1 MLVTKSLP
9 LDADHFNF
17 DLTEGFEMA
26 VEKDWNVLDFTD
38 LNDQLPIYDADLR
51 ALNPNKY
58 AVRIFYKACIP
69 MNYIDPEKYPKN
81 PLVKDADN
89 ASFVG
94 KYLDLVDGTVIGSPV
109 NKMSE
114 GSSSEQSAGQYG
126 YHGLLIADDVP
137 YTHEAYGLPDDRQLN
152 HTNVAKW
159 AFATGSSLA
168 TCKISNDDTYLQ
180 PYDWATNGFAYM
192 LMNKGG
198 FENGGVASFMINN
211 GALAYSVDT
220 SANRFNLPTDDHHQ
234 SNIKYLQPLLF
245 KPFGVAFEDHLTTHH
260 GTDVAT
266 AGWFYCVLGV
276 QEIGGEDPSFQIDP
290 SVTHVAFKHENTLIT
305 DFDMEKGVYSGYEST
320 INTKCDIVTVEVADY
335 VELVEATLNGNDI
348 TIGSPVNNIYT
359 LSINMNS
366 GTNTLRLETLDE
378 NNQTLIYVLD
388 VEYNEVAF
396 KPFNYIMLSDTNGVG
411 DESKVTV
418 LGIDG
423 LYTYTAGMV
432 QFTEDQDHNLH
443 AGIEIEFSGND
454 LMGSNYTLTIDDSA
468 YTPSPA
474 IDTTTHKVIWRNVPL
489 STQPSVIKVTFD
501 DYDENTVTVTFQ
513 DAAPTTSYIEHIT
526 NNNTLDLYLPAP
538 FDPDDGEPIHEED
551 LMSNEVTGTIY
562 IKTVN
567 YYKVN
572 RAYYTDAQDTRVNL
586 KIKNLGNN
594 QYSFSY
600 DFSGLSSVNLNVY
613 TIDTDEEKAP
623 VGYRFHITFE
633 ADPT

>member
-1 MLVTKSLP
+1 
-9 LDADHFNF
+9 
-17 DLTEGFEMA
+17 MA
-26 VEKDWNVLDFTD
+26 VEKEWNVLDFTD

-69 MNYIDPEKYPKN
+69 MNYIDPENYPNN

-137 YTHEAYGLPDDRQLN
+137 YTHEAYELPDDRQLN

-168 TCKISNDDTYLQ
+168 TCKISDDDTYLQ
-180 PYDWATNGFAYM
+180 PYNWATNGFAYM
-192 LMNKGG
+192 LMNRGG
-198 FENGGVASFMINN
+198 FENGGVASFMVNN

-260 GTDVAT
+260 GTEVAT

-290 SVTHVAFKHENTLIT
+290 SVTHVTFKHEDTLIT
-305 DFDMEKGVYSGYEST
+305 DFEMEEGVYSGYEST
-320 INTKCDIVTVEVADY
+320 INTECDIVTVEVADY
-335 VELVEATLNGNDI
+335 VELVEARFNDDAL
-348 TIGSPVNNIYT
+348 TIYSPVNNIYT

-366 GTNTLRLETLDE
+366 GTNTLTLKTLDE
-378 NNQTLIYVLD
+378 NGQNINYD
-388 VEYNEVAF
+388 IEVEYNAVAF
-396 KPFNYIMLSDTNGVG
+396 KPFNYITLSDALNSG
-411 DESKVTV
+411 DPDSETIIGS
-418 LGIDG
+418 DG
-423 LYTYTAGMV
+423 LYTYNERMI
-432 QFTEDQDHNLH
+432 QFSEDESNHCH
-443 AGIEIEFSGND
+443 ATIEIEFNGND
-454 LMGSNYTLTIDDSA
+454 VMGSNHTLTIDDSE
-468 YTPSPA
+468 YTHSPA
-474 IDTTTHKVIWRNVPL
+474 IDTTTHRIMWNNVPL

-501 DYDENTVTVTFQ
+501 DYDGNPVTATFSSEEPPAPSDPFKVVRLHDVYDTEEDNDEIALGMNGVYNYNRGMVHFSTTFSPKAEVRIDFNSESDMGSNYVLLIDGSAYTPSPTISTYTHTATWDRVPVSPQPSIIQVKFDDYDGNPITVTFG
-513 DAAPTTSYIEHIT
+513 
-526 NNNTLDLYLPAP
+526 
-538 FDPDDGEPIHEED
+538 DDE
-551 LMSNEVTGTIY
+551 
-562 IKTVN
+562 
-567 YYKVN
+567 
-572 RAYYTDAQDTRVNL
+572 
-586 KIKNLGNN
+586 
-594 QYSFSY
+594 
-600 DFSGLSSVNLNVY
+600 
-613 TIDTDEEKAP
+613 
-623 VGYRFHITFE
+623 
-633 ADPT
+633 